1 MSRELVFPHWRSGA
15 TDGAQPPD
23 IRPFDVLR
31 CADLRGLRLEGLDLT
46 GVTFFGCRLNG
57 TSFAGSRLSG
67 SRFNGCFSDM
77 RGHPTRLPSQ
87 ALPDTTG
94 SHLYQGPGE
103 HPGAGPHWPAVVTE
117 AAWRAM
123 TGDNTER
130 YRAVRTLARIAY
142 SPSFPLLGGFLDDE
156 EWDVRIA
163 ALNGMRELLEAGRLQ
178 DSPGDGNALIR
189 IGLRALG
196 DANSLVTA
204 AAADLGHAAGWP
216 AKVLR
221 ELLEPVE
228 SRDDSEILLA
238 LRSAITLSRQG
249 DPASVLATAFDAAD
263 HQRLL
268 DLADPEVREEYLHV
282 LGVLDVPLRSAWEK
296 GLGDPSE
303 AVRVAALSA
312 ARLLSTPLPSGLFEP
327 LLADPAETARIETI
341 FTLGHAGGFDRDAV
355 ERSLTDP
362 SAEVRR
368 LAAELLAG
376 TDRE

>member
-1 MSRELVFPHWRSGA
+1 
-15 TDGAQPPD
+15 
-23 IRPFDVLR
+23 
-31 CADLRGLRLEGLDLT
+31 
-46 GVTFFGCRLNG
+46 
-57 TSFAGSRLSG
+57 
-67 SRFNGCFSDM
+67 
-77 RGHPTRLPSQ
+77 
-87 ALPDTTG
+87 
-94 SHLYQGPGE
+94 
-103 HPGAGPHWPAVVTE
+103 
-117 AAWRAM
+117 M

-268 DLADPEVREEYLHV
+268 DLAD
-282 LGVLDVPLRSAWEK
+282 
-296 GLGDPSE
+296 
-303 AVRVAALSA
+303 
-312 ARLLSTPLPSGLFEP
+312 
-327 LLADPAETARIETI
+327 
-341 FTLGHAGGFDRDAV
+341 
-355 ERSLTDP
+355 
-362 SAEVRR
+362 
-368 LAAELLAG
+368 
-376 TDRE
+376 